1 MMNNVGNGNAKI
13 VEITPEMAH
22 QYLAQNDHNRH
33 LRNRAVRGLVAA
45 KLGKF

>member
-1 MMNNVGNGNAKI
+1 MNMVENGNAKI

-33 LRNRAVRGLVAA
+33 PRNCAVRGLVAT